1 MKYLF
6 LANDG
11 VTESTGLHVEP
22 FNASQEQN
30 DYEVR
35 NSSGLSYKDSRVA
48 FCVTDSLVITR
59 YYRRPTCFTLLFTRY
74 RRVKGCVP

>member
-35 NSSGLSYKDSRVA
+35 NSSGPSYKDSRVA